1 MSHLIT
7 DKWTVSC
14 WWRNKLNSNHI
25 VSKTNS
31 SSGLSASEKKEI
43 FQNWVLLIDLILSF
57 LMVNC
62 ESQALFE
69 AWKKVSNSSWKL
81 FRNEMKQV
89 EVFTLIITIQ
99 IGRLGDCIAI
109 THSSP
114 TEQLTG
120 QPTRQTLPR
129 VLYPLTFPSLRSVPF
144 RFFAFIFFFSVSEFF
159 NFSTGV
165 LGGIFYF
172 LVRHSWRITELKISS
187 DTMCHVLA
195 CWWHTQL

>member
-1 MSHLIT
+1 MRRREWVSDVVTLNSIEWQKIEEKWMSHLIR

-14 WWRNKLNSNHI
+14 WWRNKLDSDHF

-129 VLYPLTFPSLRSVPF
+129 VLYPLTYICNILYSTPFSFVAFRSVPVL
-144 RFFAFIFFFSVSEFF
+144 RFHFFFFSVR
-159 NFSTGV
+159 
-165 LGGIFYF
+165 IF
-172 LVRHSWRITELKISS
+172 
-187 DTMCHVLA
+187 
-195 CWWHTQL
+195 